1 MPSEDDEFENF
12 ENEINSQIGKITTNI
27 GSGLGNLTNM
37 RGSFSGRQKQQ
48 QLAIKENLQFEKIE
62 E

>member
-37 RGSFSGRQKQQ
+37 RGSFSGRQKQ
-48 QLAIKENLQFEKIE
+48 
-62 E
+62 